1 MAKNVK
7 EFVISTANVAFY
19 QNDALAFTGT
29 TCLNTSMTVS
39 MEDLEIKGGQG
50 DKLLYKA
57 KYGRKLAASI
67 EMAEWNLNYIAANVG
82 SAVATAAKD
91 VYVVAECVTLTSGA
105 GTLAKQPVTGTKIS
119 VEHPDGTISE
129 VTADASKNFTSG
141 TASENVR
148 CTYKYNTT
156 VKRITID
163 ADSTPLVGTL
173 ILSAEKYDNANG
185 KTGDI
190 QIEIPSFQVSGNF
203 DISLESTG
211 NVTTKIDGDALAVDG
226 VSCSDGAVYAY
237 ISEIN
242 SGTTTASYNYIVAT
256 PSVISLA
263 NNATQ
268 QLSVIGVRGGLYA
281 NVDLTADCVYT
292 DISGDTT
299 AITVSAGGLITAD
312 AVNDGVAYITV
323 SYDEGAYTDVVEV
336 TVA

>member
-1 MAKNVK
+1 MAKSVK

-19 QNDALAFTGT
+19 QNGALAFTGT
-29 TCLNTSMTVS
+29 TCLNTSMTVA

-57 KYGRKLAASI
+57 KYGRTLQATV
-67 EMAEWNLNYIAANVG
+67 EMAEWRLEYIAANVG

-105 GTLAKQPVTGTKIS
+105 GTLAKQPVTGTNIS

-129 VTADASKNFTSG
+129 IVAGASKNFTSG
-141 TASENVR
+141 SASENVR

-156 VKRITID
+156 VKRITVD

-173 ILSAEKYDNANG
+173 ILSAEKYDNASG

-211 NVTTKIDGDALAVDG
+211 NVTTAISGDALAVDG
-226 VSCSDGAVYAY
+226 ASCSDGSVYAY

-242 SGTTTASYNYIVAT
+242 VSATTTSFNYIVAT
-256 PSVISLA
+256 PAVISLA

-268 QLSVIGVRGGLYA
+268 QLTVVGVRGGLYA
-281 NVDLTADCVYT
+281 NVDLTADCIYT
-292 DISGDTT
+292 DITGTAG
-299 AITVSAGGLITAD
+299 AITVSAGGLITAS
-312 AVNDGVAYITV
+312 AATDGTAYITV
-323 SYDEGAYTDVVEV
+323 SYDTGAYTDIVEV